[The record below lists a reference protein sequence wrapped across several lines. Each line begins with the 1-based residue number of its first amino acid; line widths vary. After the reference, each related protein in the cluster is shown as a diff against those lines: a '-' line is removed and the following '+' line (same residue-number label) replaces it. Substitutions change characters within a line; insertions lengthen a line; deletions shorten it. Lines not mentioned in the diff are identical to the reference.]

1 MISIF
6 LLHRP
11 CPKTNQGDGPPSNA
25 EWNAAK
31 AILVNKDVNLNS
43 GGLMEG
49 ITGSET
55 CEKFHK
61 VA

>member
-1 MISIF
+1 VS
-6 LLHRP
+6 
-11 CPKTNQGDGPPSNA
+11 KTNQRDGPPSNA

-49 ITGSET
+49 ITGGET